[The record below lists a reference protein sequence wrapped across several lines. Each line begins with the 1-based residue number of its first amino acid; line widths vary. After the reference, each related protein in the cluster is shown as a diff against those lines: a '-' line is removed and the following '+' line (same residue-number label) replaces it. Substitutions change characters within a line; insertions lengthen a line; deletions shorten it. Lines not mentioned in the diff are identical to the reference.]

1 MQWNCRAINTAR
13 DLLVQHL
20 AGSSYQVLAL
30 QSLHTSPHQLP
41 TLPGYHY
48 PPFFATDDPGKVRTA
63 TYVSIGLAAR
73 AGSLPGSPL
82 EEGYGVVS
90 SVSLQDGRSVH
101 LLNFYNPTTSL
112 KFEWLGTLPD
122 NWIVVGDFN
131 RRDALWEDGYP
142 RSSPELCSQL
152 DAADIVLLNDGR
164 HTRLPDCPE
173 HGTSALDLSF
183 ASPNIAGITE
193 WAVQDDPLSSDHL
206 PITVTLHLT
215 PTTHPPPSQATLN
228 LGKADWTTFQAH
240 LADAHLKLELTR
252 PIEELNTLFTDIVLE
267 AARLAIPVTGGK
279 HGRRGHPWWTENC
292 KEAVEK
298 KKLAYQRYRREG
310 SESAH
315 IEMKQTKALCKKT
328 IAQAKLDYWK
338 NVKKDKLDLTEAWKR
353 FKAPDGR
360 VLRTAEDK
368 AEGLLHHFA
377 SASSSAS
384 LPAEKR
390 NFRAA
395 HDDLVDLPPP
405 PQGGAHGPL
414 ALRAEAGKQRNLVE
428 NHRPVALTSHVG
440 KVYERIILNR
450 LSHHVDSNKCLPK
463 LQAGFRRG
471 RSVTDHVVK
480 LAEHIRRA
488 RRQRR
493 ILHTCFL
500 DISKAFDTVWH
511 TKLLLKLKSI
521 GVSPAIFNFSRY
533 RRPKKNSANHR
544 AKVRVLQEQV
554 DVVVNHLMDLGFTL
568 SGTKTVYMPVH
579 SKGYNAGQYPDWNQ
593 ITVCGTAVKPA
604 ASVRYLG
611 VTFQRD
617 GLWNEHLRLAC
628 LSARRALN
636 LVRVIRREK
645 WGQRRETLIPI
656 IQSLVRSR
664 LFFGAPAL
672 HDLPPTAVQRMARV
686 ECQALRLG
694 LGLAKSVPQAQIY
707 NEAGLLPLWHCLKK
721 DALRDICKKAKI
733 QPGQRRRIAQCQVDP
748 FPPWTLT
755 PPEVELN
762 LPGVSRRDDPHTLA
776 ARARE
781 QIALK
786 YRDDL
791 LIYTDGSVFEDGRSG
806 AGIYLYNTKEA
817 HPVKLPPTTILT
829 AELVAIREAVQT
841 VLALP
846 HPPPQV
852 TVLSDSKSSLIAIQN
867 GSCAS
872 RPAILNDVL
881 CLLTEAGRAGVH
893 FRFQWVPSHVGL
905 LGNEMADKTGATL
918 PNSKVTSIQPSAHDL
933 FCKIDRAAWDLWKLE
948 YHSTAV
954 ERGWLLKTCLGPTPP
969 TFSTLPPYIAATVS
983 RIRVNHWRTKYTTSR
998 CTCGAEVSFK
1008 YCLFLCPE
1016 LEAHFRPLRT
1026 IPEFLRGIS
1035 HNLRGGQPNV

>member
-1 MQWNCRAINTAR
+1 MP
-13 DLLVQHL
+13 
-20 AGSSYQVLAL
+20 GE
-30 QSLHTSPHQLP
+30 HT
-41 TLPGYHY
+41 
-48 PPFFATDDPGKVRTA
+48 
-63 TYVSIGLAAR
+63 
-73 AGSLPGSPL
+73 
-82 EEGYGVVS
+82 
-90 SVSLQDGRSVH
+90 
-101 LLNFYNPTTSL
+101 
-112 KFEWLGTLPD
+112 
-122 NWIVVGDFN
+122 
-131 RRDALWEDGYP
+131 
-142 RSSPELCSQL
+142 
-152 DAADIVLLNDGR
+152 
-164 HTRLPDCPE
+164 
-173 HGTSALDLSF
+173 DLSLF
-183 ASPNIAGITE
+183 E
-193 WAVQDDPLSSDHL
+193 
-206 PITVTLHLT
+206 
-215 PTTHPPPSQATLN
+215 
-228 LGKADWTTFQAH
+228 
-240 LADAHLKLELTR
+240 LK
-252 PIEELNTLFTDIVLE
+252 
-267 AARLAIPVTGGK
+267 
-279 HGRRGHPWWTENC
+279 W
-292 KEAVEK
+292 
-298 KKLAYQRYRREG
+298 
-310 SESAH
+310 
-315 IEMKQTKALCKKT
+315 
-328 IAQAKLDYWK
+328 
-338 NVKKDKLDLTEAWKR
+338 
-353 FKAPDGR
+353 
-360 VLRTAEDK
+360 
-368 AEGLLHHFA
+368 
-377 SASSSAS
+377 
-384 LPAEKR
+384 
-390 NFRAA
+390 
-395 HDDLVDLPPP
+395 
-405 PQGGAHGPL
+405 
-414 ALRAEAGKQRNLVE
+414 ALRAIKATKKSPGADQIAYPLLRHLPPALQQSLLAIYNKCWREGLVPLAWKHAIVVPIPKAGKQRNLVE

-521 GVSPAIFNFSRY
+521 GVSPAIFNFVKSFLAGRTIAKSRY

-544 AKVRVLQEQV
+544 AEVRVFQEQV

-579 SKGYNAGQYPDWNQ
+579 SKGYNAGQYPDWTQ

-664 LFFGAPAL
+664 LLFGAPAL

-748 FPPWTLT
+748 FPPWALT

-905 LGNEMADKTGATL
+905 LGNEMADKTANTGATL
-918 PNSKVTSIQPSAHDL
+918 PNSKVTSIQPSAHDF

-954 ERGWLLKTCLGPTPP
+954 EHRGSQFESELFPN
-969 TFSTLPPYIAATVS
+969 FSSIIGFHH
-983 RIRVNHWRTKYTTSR
+983 IRN
-998 CTCGAEVSFK
+998 E
-1008 YCLFLCPE
+1008 
-1016 LEAHFRPLRT
+1016 
-1026 IPEFLRGIS
+1026 
-1035 HNLRGGQPNV
+1035 

>member
-1 MQWNCRAINTAR
+1 ME
-13 DLLVQHL
+13 
-20 AGSSYQVLAL
+20 
-30 QSLHTSPHQLP
+30 
-41 TLPGYHY
+41 
-48 PPFFATDDPGKVRTA
+48 
-63 TYVSIGLAAR
+63 TYV
-73 AGSLPGSPL
+73 
-82 EEGYGVVS
+82 
-90 SVSLQDGRSVH
+90 
-101 LLNFYNPTTSL
+101 
-112 KFEWLGTLPD
+112 
-122 NWIVVGDFN
+122 
-131 RRDALWEDGYP
+131 
-142 RSSPELCSQL
+142 
-152 DAADIVLLNDGR
+152 
-164 HTRLPDCPE
+164 
-173 HGTSALDLSF
+173 DLS
-183 ASPNIAGITE
+183 PPKGEHT
-193 WAVQDDPLSSDHL
+193 DLSL
-206 PITVTLHLT
+206 
-215 PTTHPPPSQATLN
+215 
-228 LGKADWTTFQAH
+228 FE
-240 LADAHLKLELTR
+240 LK
-252 PIEELNTLFTDIVLE
+252 
-267 AARLAIPVTGGK
+267 
-279 HGRRGHPWWTENC
+279 W
-292 KEAVEK
+292 
-298 KKLAYQRYRREG
+298 
-310 SESAH
+310 
-315 IEMKQTKALCKKT
+315 
-328 IAQAKLDYWK
+328 
-338 NVKKDKLDLTEAWKR
+338 
-353 FKAPDGR
+353 
-360 VLRTAEDK
+360 
-368 AEGLLHHFA
+368 
-377 SASSSAS
+377 
-384 LPAEKR
+384 
-390 NFRAA
+390 
-395 HDDLVDLPPP
+395 
-405 PQGGAHGPL
+405 
-414 ALRAEAGKQRNLVE
+414 ALRAIKATKKSPGADKIVYPLLRHLPPALQQSLLAIYNKCWREGLVPLAWKHAIVVPIPKAGKQRNLVE

-521 GVSPAIFNFSRY
+521 GVSPAIFNFVKSFLAGRTIAVRWKGIISSQAKIDMGVPTLHPATSGGGRGALWRKSRY

-544 AKVRVLQEQV
+544 AEVRVFQEQV

-664 LFFGAPAL
+664 LLFGAPAL
-672 HDLPPTAVQRMARV
+672 HDLPPTAVQRIARV

-707 NEAGLLPLWHCLKK
+707 NEAGLLPLRHCLKK
-721 DALRDICKKAKI
+721 GALRDICKKAKI

-748 FPPWTLT
+748 FPPWALT

-762 LPGVSRRDDPHTLA
+762 LPGLSRRDDPHTLA

-817 HPVKLPPTTILT
+817 HPCRCNKGLVFSYSLDRDPHGRMVVADHLCEGLIPRLT
-829 AELVAIREAVQT
+829 MVVR
-841 VLALP
+841 
-846 HPPPQV
+846 
-852 TVLSDSKSSLIAIQN
+852 
-867 GSCAS
+867 
-872 RPAILNDVL
+872 RMPARQGYFVY
-881 CLLTEAGRAGVH
+881 
-893 FRFQWVPSHVGL
+893 VPKFGWKK
-905 LGNEMADKTGATL
+905 GWR
-918 PNSKVTSIQPSAHDL
+918 SA
-933 FCKIDRAAWDLWKLE
+933 
-948 YHSTAV
+948 
-954 ERGWLLKTCLGPTPP
+954 
-969 TFSTLPPYIAATVS
+969 
-983 RIRVNHWRTKYTTSR
+983 NTKR
-998 CTCGAEVSFK
+998 
-1008 YCLFLCPE
+1008 
-1016 LEAHFRPLRT
+1016 R
-1026 IPEFLRGIS
+1026 
-1035 HNLRGGQPNV
+1035 